1 MGTKYFSGIIVYTIQ
16 NDKLRDE
23 FRNIILTDLN
33 CEELDQ
39 SSYGIPYEEGGVYK
53 DYKNDIKSVCDKAK
67 NKTNTV
73 FSPGDFICF
82 YPTEKSEG
90 KPNMNKILRMEIIKV
105 EES

>member
-53 DYKNDIKSVCDKAK
+53 DYKNDIKSIRLIQYFLLE
-67 NKTNTV
+67 TLYV
-73 FSPGDFICF
+73 FIQQRNLKENQ
-82 YPTEKSEG
+82 T
-90 KPNMNKILRMEIIKV
+90 
-105 EES
+105 